1 MKAKNISFARVEIQ
15 HLEEL
20 GWAFDNWDDS
30 TAKAMDIPLEDA
42 IAENREKFIAVI
54 KVDANGRT
62 FYDWE
67 DTETGDRTDWSET
80 GDDEKTIEDLATLLA
95 QGKLWDVEYCEG

>member
-1 MKAKNISFARVEIQ
+1 MEAKKISFARVEIRD
-15 HLEEL
+15 LERL
-20 GWAFDNWDDS
+20 GWTFDSWDDN
-30 TAKAMDIPLEDA
+30 TALAMYVSEEEA
-42 IAENREKFIAVI
+42 IEINRKYFHAII

-95 QGKLWDVEYCEG
+95 QGKLWDVEYDG